1 MTTSKNF
8 LACEFC
14 VFRSQWQLLLCWSDF
29 TFYTIFDCCAL
40 HIHCNTSK
48 QAQHR
53 WPSFPQY
60 STWSLSFA
68 CTERWLNTAC
78 DHWVLYSIWSL
89 SFACTEKR
97 SYTVCDH
104 WVLPAQR
111 GDCTQ
116 HVIIEFCLYRE
127 VIIHSMWSL
136 SFACTEVIIHSM
148 WTVSLPA
155 LRGDY
160 CLYTACGHWAM
171 RTLSLP
177 AQRSDYSL

>member
-111 GDCTQ
+111 WLYTACEQWVCLHWEVIIVYTQ
-116 HVIIEFCLYRE
+116 HVVTEPCEHWVCRHRE
-127 VIIHSMWSL
+127 VIIVYKQHV
-136 SFACTEVIIHSM
+136 FTEF
-148 WTVSLPA
+148 
-155 LRGDY
+155 
-160 CLYTACGHWAM
+160 CLCREVTAH
-171 RTLSLP
+171 
-177 AQRSDYSL
+177 